1 MGIKTLFKFGLK
13 AYQLASIPLSANV
26 MLNLLSKH
34 DPVDLK
40 SFLADLSPAI
50 DNEVI
55 KIANSENLQANGGE
69 IKVHAIDDKCF
80 GVMWECY
87 FTDAEGTHI
96 KKSSKQTVPNRILTS
111 ASLDRIKNS
120 SLTFPIDPPNIN
132 IEE

>member
-13 AYQLASIPLSANV
+13 AYQVASLPLSANV

-34 DPVDLK
+34 DPVDLND
-40 SFLADLSPAI
+40 FLADLSPAI
-50 DNEVI
+50 DHEVI
-55 KIANSENLQANGGE
+55 KIATSENLKANGGE

-87 FTDAEGTHI
+87 FTDAEGSHI
-96 KKSSKQTVPNRILTS
+96 KKSSEQIVPNRILTN
-111 ASLDRIKNS
+111 ASLETMQKSALI
-120 SLTFPIDPPNIN
+120 FAIDPPNTN